1 MQARVLAST
10 VMNKSNNEDFIC
22 DFLRSG
28 AGMNAVLSE
37 EQIAAF
43 YRDGLYSRVHLAL
56 QLLKLWLCS
65 TL

>member
-1 MQARVLAST
+1 
-10 VMNKSNNEDFIC
+10 
-22 DFLRSG
+22 
-28 AGMNAVLSE
+28 MNAVLSE